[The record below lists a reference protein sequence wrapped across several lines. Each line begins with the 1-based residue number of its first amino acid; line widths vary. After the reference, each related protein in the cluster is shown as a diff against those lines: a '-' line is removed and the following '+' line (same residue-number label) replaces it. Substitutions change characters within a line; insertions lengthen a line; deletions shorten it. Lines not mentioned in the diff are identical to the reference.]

1 MGRIVNR
8 HRRKEYNLLRSHDLM
23 KRSAEPDRIAAALL
37 AMSFSGQKSEASQ
50 HLIQM
55 ACVAVV
61 FVNQEIWVASN
72 GVTIDADIINDTLK
86 NSFDKYD
93 QDKYDEYDVYVVKN
107 GRGKMH
113 AEMQLVQELHGS
125 KMLKEGSKYYIG
137 VSKPCCSRCANILN
151 ELGIAFLHQHEDDVK
166 GWEAPDL
173 KKDSL
178 KDSY

>member
-1 MGRIVNR
+1 MGIIVNR
-8 HRRKEYNLLRSHDLM
+8 HKLSEYDSARLQALM
-23 KRSAEPDRIAAALL
+23 ENSAEPDRIAAALL

-50 HLIQM
+50 RLIQM

-72 GVTIDADIINDTLK
+72 GVTIDADIINKTLGPA
-86 NSFDKYD
+86 YD
-93 QDKYDEYDVYVVKN
+93 GCNVYVVEN

-137 VSKPCCSRCANILN
+137 VSKPCCSRCADVLN
-151 ELGIAFLHQHEDDVK
+151 KLGIAFLHQHEDDVK